1 MRWLGAHPEEVE
13 KYCKRYAPDKGIC
26 PGGEDPPK
34 PYINYFWTWGNLGYL
49 CFLEGG
55 IMIWIIVIF
64 LYNRHWWN
72 SHTTKTASS
81 LRRTEAEKISSDL
94 LRFFVP
100 SSTIHKHRFYG
111 LKAKHHKV
119 DIKFEHL
126 GLQLKHDESEKG
138 KLLRDCTGE
147 FKSERM
153 AAIMGPS
160 GAGKTTLLNTLCGK
174 ATYGVTTGD
183 ILINNQPGD
192 IKELKDIMGFVPQ
205 DDIVHEY
212 LTVRE
217 NLMVTAMLKN
227 KAGTHKLQEEIVEDV
242 LNVMQITHIQQTIV
256 GGPMAKGISGG
267 QRKRVNIGL
276 ELVGSP
282 TLLFLDEP
290 TSGLDATTALAVVH
304 CLKVLSSLGLTMV
317 MSIHQPRYRL
327 FEFFDDVCMLL
338 KGGYT
343 AYFGPARGAMP
354 WFESLGFR
362 MPENENPADWFMD
375 VCSNEAEKVDTM
387 EQKED
392 DGKLHR
398 QMSGTHEIRS
408 AWSVEGRSF
417 VRRVAAERSRDWEA
431 ADDHR
436 VLRGNLERQWSSMDP
451 SNRGI
456 NMEKFKGLIADC
468 TGQECDDE
476 TLDILSG
483 RITHSPHSHVIMRD
497 DFHRFLNGLFD
508 VIQNGSDEEDT
519 GKERRGSLASI
530 GSQEALVEDADVE
543 ALEREIQNLA
553 EPGAA
558 SPLLVIESTLPGP
571 FTQFLAV
578 LHRRILHW
586 WRQILEIC
594 FFLGLAFVVGLVT
607 GFFAYLMFLDP
618 GLIEEVYACWIFQL
632 ITALMVAL
640 KSSFLF
646 EDKITFWRERN
657 RGLNVFSFFSAQVIV
672 DLFFVEIPMSLVYVG
687 TFYCCYVGSRPYPQT
702 SLFSWYIP
710 VRLLTFVATGW
721 GYMISALFPT
731 RLAAVGAVIVLFI
744 VMAVGSP
751 PVVHHFVG
759 TLLEWFVF
767 PVVTR
772 WSTQWTTLA
781 AIEMQRE
788 TQYLNKDCVGNK
800 TMQEVQMLEAKV
812 QNYTGEQCR
821 AGQMGPT
828 SFAEWMM
835 KELHDGNNY
844 EHFKTRYLM
853 SYAADFMETRVN
865 DAYEG
870 GMLKPI
876 FGEYGSIVVVLLTQA
891 FLLYLACYLI
901 LRYAYRSQQ
910 I

>member
-1 MRWLGAHPEEVE
+1 VRSDVHRGL
-13 KYCKRYAPDKGIC
+13 C
-26 PGGEDPPK
+26 PNGDDPPK
-34 PYINYFWTWGNLGYL
+34 PYINNFWTLGNLGYL
-49 CFLEGG
+49 VFLEGG
-55 IMIWIIVIF
+55 ILIWILLLF
-64 LYNRHWWN
+64 LYNRWWWK
-72 SHTTKTASS
+72 SHSKKTATS

-100 SSTIHKHRFYG
+100 SSKIHKHRFRG
-111 LKAKHHKV
+111 LKAKNFKV

-126 GLQLKHDESEKG
+126 GLQLKWDDSEKG

-174 ATYGVTTGD
+174 ATYGITTGD

-192 IKELKDIMGFVPQ
+192 ITELKDIMGFVPQ

-217 NLMVTAMLKN
+217 NLMVAAMLKN

-304 CLKVLSSLGLTMV
+304 CLKVLTGLGMTMV

-362 MPENENPADWFMD
+362 MPEHENPADWFMD
-375 VCSNEAEKVDTM
+375 VCSNEAQRE
-387 EQKED
+387 ED
-392 DGKLHR
+392 VASSGKPNHKFMR
-398 QMSGTHEIRS
+398 QLSGTHQIRN
-408 AWSVEGRSF
+408 AWSEEGTSF
-417 VRRVAAERSRDWEA
+417 LRRVNAERSRDWEA

-436 VLRGNLERQWSSMDP
+436 VLLGNLEAQWSSIDP
-451 SNRGI
+451 GNKGI
-456 NMEKFKGLIADC
+456 NVEKLKSLIYDC
-468 TGQECDDE
+468 TGQECDKE
-476 TLDILSG
+476 TIDILRE
-483 RITHSPHSHVIMRD
+483 RITSNPLIMRD
-497 DFHRFLNGLFD
+497 DFMVFLQGLFK
-508 VIQNGSDEEDT
+508 VIQGASDTRSDSSDPIPIQ
-519 GKERRGSLASI
+519 RGRLPSI
-530 GSQEALVEDADVE
+530 QSTETFIEDADIE
-543 ALEREIQNLA
+543 KLEREIQNLA
-553 EPGAA
+553 DPGIDQ
-558 SPLLVIESTLPGP
+558 PLLEIESTLPGA
-571 FTQFLAV
+571 FTQFRAV
-578 LHRRILHW
+578 FHRRILNW

-646 EDKITFWRERN
+646 EDKIIFWRERN
-657 RGLNVFSFFSAQVIV
+657 RGLNVFSYFAAQVIV

-687 TFYCCYVGSRPYPQT
+687 TFYCCYVAARPYPQT

-710 VRLLTFVATGW
+710 VRLLTLVATGW

-731 RLAAVGAVIVLFI
+731 RLASVGAVIVLFI
-744 VMAVGSP
+744 TMAVGSP

-759 TLLEWFVF
+759 NPVLEWLVF

-781 AIEMQRE
+781 AIKMERE
-788 TQYLNKDCVGNK
+788 TADNTTDCVGNE
-800 TMQEVQMLEAKV
+800 TMREVRLLAETMY
-812 QNYTGEQCR
+812 NYTYGKCTE
-821 AGQMGPT
+821 GTLGPT
-828 SFAEWMM
+828 TFTHTMM
-835 KELHDGNNY
+835 DHLHQSEAY
-844 EHFKTRYLM
+844 ETLRTRYLM
-853 SYAADFMETRVN
+853 SYAADFMESRVN
-865 DAYEG
+865 EAYEG

-876 FGEYGSIVVVLLTQA
+876 FGEYGAIVVVLLTQT
-891 FLLYLACYLI
+891 FLLYTACYLI
-901 LRYAYRSQQ
+901 LRYAYKSQQ